1 MEGLVTQIKRSPV
14 SRLMLA
20 ITFLVSGVII
30 NLIQCI
36 LYFGV
41 RPFSKF
47 LFRKINYYL
56 AYSLYCQLV
65 FLAEWWG
72 DTDLL
77 LYIDKDDF
85 EKYYGKEHGYLIMNH
100 RYETDWLVG
109 WLLCERVK
117 LLGNCKTYAKKS
129 IQYVPTMGWAWRLG
143 ESVFLERSWEKDKE
157 TIGRQ
162 IRELVEYPDSMW
174 LLLMAEGTRFT
185 QEKHTASQHFA
196 QEKGLPDLKHHLTP
210 RTRGFTYSL
219 PYLRGK
225 VGAVYDVQLNF
236 KKDIGPTVMD
246 YLLGK
251 KIEGHMFMERI
262 PLTEV
267 PEDEEKAAEWLHQ
280 LYQRKDR
287 LTDSF
292 FRTGDFFAESGVR
305 RIVPFRLRRRYF
317 SLLNTACWAIAVLVP
332 MMYCLIC
339 LLTSGSTLY
348 FSIGAGI
355 IAIFFLLLYKMIGMT
370 KISKASSY
378 GKTASTPTTDNGN
391 TLKKTD

>member
-1 MEGLVTQIKRSPV
+1 MTQIKRSPV

-41 RPFSKF
+41 RPFSKYI
-47 LFRKINYYL
+47 FRKANYYT

-109 WLLCERVK
+109 WVLCERIK

-143 ESVFLERSWEKDKE
+143 ESVFLERSWEKDKD

-162 IRELVEYPDSMW
+162 IRELVEYPDAMW

-185 QEKHTASQHFA
+185 QEKHEASQRFA
-196 QEKGLPDLKHHLTP
+196 KEKGLEALKHHLTP
-210 RTRGFTYSL
+210 RTKGFVYSL

-225 VGAVYDVQLNF
+225 VDAVYDVQLNF
-236 KKDIGPTVMD
+236 KKDIGPTIMD
-246 YLLGK
+246 YLMGK
-251 KIEGHMFMERI
+251 KIEGHMYMERI

-267 PEDEEKAAEWLHQ
+267 PEDDEKAAQWLQ
-280 LYQRKDR
+280 DLYKRKDR
-287 LTDSF
+287 MTDSF
-292 FRTGDFFAESGVR
+292 FRTDDFFAESGVR
-305 RIVPFRLRRRYF
+305 RVEPFRLPRRYF
-317 SLLNTACWAIAVLVP
+317 SLINTVSWGIAVLVP
-332 MMYCLIC
+332 IMYGLIC

-355 IAIFFLLLYKMIGMT
+355 IAIFFFVLYKMIGMT
-370 KISKASSY
+370 KISKSSSY
-378 GKTASTPTTDNGN
+378 GKTTTTPTGNGGSIHN
-391 TLKKTD
+391 KTD